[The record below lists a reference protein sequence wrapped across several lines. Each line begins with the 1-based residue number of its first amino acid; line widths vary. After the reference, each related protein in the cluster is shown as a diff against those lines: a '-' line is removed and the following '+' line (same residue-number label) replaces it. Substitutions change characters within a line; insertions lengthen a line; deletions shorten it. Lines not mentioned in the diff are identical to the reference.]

1 VELTIITIFLIL
13 PMWSLL
19 SVSKTDTLALC
30 LALLNTAVLPEPSI
44 PVWLNVIHLD
54 RISTFLLVTFVSR
67 LPIILLFWPK
77 YLQKIINNRRLAIL
91 VKWYTKSIGWCKS
104 VLLRLKTFI
113 SEAVAN
119 QKEKAEA
126 NKKFLYYIL
135 PLLAV
140 MFLFFVILAGL
151 IKLAAIKIKKWYED
165 RSKKAKKIA
174 VDLGYFGVVGG
185 AGAPFIPLT
194 REAGIAAVLVLNNN
208 KAKILYNIVDVLRI
222 LAESILF

>member
-1 VELTIITIFLIL
+1 MNGWLFLRKIIVGLTIITIFLIL

-104 VLLRLKTFI
+104 VL
-113 SEAVAN
+113 
-119 QKEKAEA
+119 
-126 NKKFLYYIL
+126 
-135 PLLAV
+135 
-140 MFLFFVILAGL
+140 
-151 IKLAAIKIKKWYED
+151 
-165 RSKKAKKIA
+165 
-174 VDLGYFGVVGG
+174 
-185 AGAPFIPLT
+185 
-194 REAGIAAVLVLNNN
+194 
-208 KAKILYNIVDVLRI
+208 
-222 LAESILF
+222 